1 MGTPLIPELGE
12 LLQQVEG
19 KFAHRLSTTTD
30 YELLT
35 FVIERET
42 GEMIS
47 ASTLKRLW
55 GYVSYSSTPRIAT
68 MDTLCRYIGYKD
80 FKAFCKALKE
90 SGAIVSTFFTSK
102 TIEASS
108 LKEGSRVLIGW
119 SPNRLVELRFL
130 GGTSFEVVSAQNAK
144 LQVRDRFDASE
155 FIMGAPLFIACLH
168 RRDGSVTPPYVAAK
182 ADGLSVLEVLSEE

>member
-1 MGTPLIPELGE
+1 
-12 LLQQVEG
+12 
-19 KFAHRLSTTTD
+19 
-30 YELLT
+30 
-35 FVIERET
+35 
-42 GEMIS
+42 
-47 ASTLKRLW
+47 
-55 GYVSYSSTPRIAT
+55 

-119 SPNRLVELRFL
+119 SPNRLVELKFL
-130 GGTSFEVVSAQNAK
+130 GGTAFEVVSVQNAK